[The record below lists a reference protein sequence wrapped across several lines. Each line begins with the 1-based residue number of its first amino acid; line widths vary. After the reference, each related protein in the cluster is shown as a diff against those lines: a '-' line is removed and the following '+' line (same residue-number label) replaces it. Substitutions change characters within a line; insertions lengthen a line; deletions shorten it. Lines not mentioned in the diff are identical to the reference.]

1 MLKLRYF
8 RLILVAFSSF
18 ILSLS
23 LHAAWVNPPAL
34 PADPPRE
41 NAIAE
46 NQPQATLIAGK
57 QEYDAG
63 RFAAAVR
70 VWERAAAEF
79 SAQGNPL
86 GQAQALSFLSLA
98 YQRLGAYEKASE
110 AIAASQ
116 EAIAVYPP
124 EEPQSQII
132 RAQLLNT
139 AGRLQFFLG
148 HAENAL
154 DLWQQATEIYRNAN
168 DELGTLLAQINQARA
183 MQVLGLYRRATKTLQ
198 EIEQTL
204 DKQPDFAV
212 KAAGLLT
219 LGNLRRQ
226 VGALED
232 SERILRQALEEANR
246 VRSPQQTSAILLSLG
261 NTLQAQKQ
269 PEAALDFYRQ
279 AVATASENRN
289 SILQLQGQLNQL
301 HVLVEM
307 AQWQSAE
314 NLAGQIPEPLSI
326 LPPSRPTVYAQVNF
340 ARASVCLQ
348 QKNTACLTSEE
359 LPNGTS
365 APAVVENPEAI
376 IAMLER
382 GVEAA
387 RKLDDERSQSYALG
401 NLGRLYEEIGQQN
414 AAQEYTETALNLAQR
429 MQASDIAYQWQWQ
442 LGRLRV
448 KKGDKAGAIAAYTQ
462 AVNTLQSLRSDLVA
476 IEREAQFSFRET
488 VEPVYRQL
496 VALLLDSTQ
505 GASPKLKQQYLKQAR
520 ETLESLQLAELDNFF
535 KDACLDAQPQ
545 QIDEVDATAA
555 VFYPIILPDRL
566 AVILSIPGEPLR
578 HYETAITQSEVE
590 TTLGQLQQFLSP
602 AFSNKRRLDLSQQ
615 VYDWLIPP
623 AEASLTDREIKT
635 LVFVLD
641 GVLRNLPIAALYDG
655 EGYLIEKYSLAL
667 TPGLQLLAPQ
677 PLQREQIQ
685 VLSGGL
691 TDARQG
697 FDPLPAVAL
706 ELQQIATQVSGAQV
720 LLNGEFTESNLA
732 SQIDRVD
739 FPVIHLATHGQFSSN
754 SEQTFILTWDDK
766 IQVTEFEALLQTRE
780 DGLST
785 PIELLVLSAC
795 QTAAGDKQAGLGLA
809 GVAVRSGARSTLATL
824 WSVNDASTAT
834 LVTEFYRNLLGD
846 ADPGATEISPGMTK
860 AEALRQGQ
868 LALLN
873 EDKYSHP
880 FYWAPFVLVG
890 NWL

>member
-615 VYDWLIPP
+615 VYDWLIEP

-706 ELQQIATQVSGAQV
+706 ELQQIATQVGGAQV